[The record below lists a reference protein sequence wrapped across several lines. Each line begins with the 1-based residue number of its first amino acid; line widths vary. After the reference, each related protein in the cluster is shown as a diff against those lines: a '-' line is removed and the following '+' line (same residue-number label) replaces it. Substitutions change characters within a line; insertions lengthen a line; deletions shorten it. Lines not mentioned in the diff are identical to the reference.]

1 MFVLGLKQCIL
12 QHVLLGRWRTVAE
25 LELPEEQLIL
35 SQRAC
40 LVTEDVIHL
49 AKVFMDVEVLD

>member
-1 MFVLGLKQCIL
+1 MTELK
-12 QHVLLGRWRTVAE
+12 
-25 LELPEEQLIL
+25 LPEEQLIL

-49 AKVFMDVEVLD
+49 AKVFVDVKVLD

>member
-1 MFVLGLKQCIL
+1 M
-12 QHVLLGRWRTVAE
+12 AE

-40 LVTEDVIHL
+40 LVTEDVVHL
-49 AKVFMDVEVLD
+49 AKVFMDVKVLD